1 MRVVYGVS
9 DEGEGAAVCAAHLAR
24 CDGVVEAV
32 FEDLAVKHAVIAA
45 LEGVLRPDALIASNT
60 SAIPIAS
67 IAARA
72 AHPSRILGLHYFS
85 PVDKMPLVEVIP
97 HAGTASGAIG
107 AAIALAQRQGKTAI
121 LVRDVPGFYVNR
133 CLAPYMTEGMAL
145 CVGGGVEPGALDAA
159 LKAFG
164 FPVGPVTLMD
174 EVGVDVAY
182 HTFATLRGALGNRMD
197 GGAPGAL
204 EELLAAKQ
212 LGRKS
217 GAGFF
222 LYPAEAKG
230 AKGAKGGARAVNPVA
245 AAILAKHRA
254 ASASAGSGGGAG
266 AGSSVS
272 VADMQQRML
281 LRFVKECILCAQD
294 DILAPGSRESNP
306 KLAYATGDIG
316 AVFGIGFPPFLV
328 RGARAAPPGPRAAPL
343 ALALS
348 HTHAHAPSLHLLA
361 PRPQGGPFRYC
372 DLVGPKKVADDMQRY
387 ADALGEHFAPPQLL
401 LDVAKSGKTFH

>member
-1 MRVVYGVS
+1 
-9 DEGEGAAVCAAHLAR
+9 
-24 CDGVVEAV
+24 
-32 FEDLAVKHAVIAA
+32 
-45 LEGVLRPDALIASNT
+45 
-60 SAIPIAS
+60 
-67 IAARA
+67 
-72 AHPSRILGLHYFS
+72 
-85 PVDKMPLVEVIP
+85 
-97 HAGTASGAIG
+97 
-107 AAIALAQRQGKTAI
+107 
-121 LVRDVPGFYVNR
+121 VRDVPGFYVNR
-133 CLAPYMTEGMAL
+133 CLGPYMTEGMAL

-164 FPVGPVTLMD
+164 WPVGPVTLMD

-230 AKGAKGGARAVNPVA
+230 ARPGKGPRAVNPVA
-245 AAILAKHRA
+245 TAILAKHRA
-254 ASASAGSGGGAG
+254 AAAGSAGAG
-266 AGSSVS
+266 AGAGAAGVS
-272 VADMQQRML
+272 VQDMQQRML

-328 RGARAAPPGPRAAPL
+328 RVCARCRVPWGPSLSTPLHSLTFVHPPRALTPAGR
-343 ALALS
+343 ALS
-348 HTHAHAPSLHLLA
+348 LL
-361 PRPQGGPFRYC
+361 
-372 DLVGPKKVADDMQRY
+372 
-387 ADALGEHFAPPQLL
+387 
-401 LDVAKSGKTFH
+401 